1 MKIEMGESLIYSYL
15 RHVKK
20 CLFTQTN
27 WKASS
32 SWDYSPTTYSE
43 VNAIFDK
50 ILANPEFASIFPSS
64 FDQTLK
70 QAEIDVLG
78 IDGANNIY
86 AVDIAYH
93 EAGLQYGT
101 EKNETRDRVAKKLL
115 RTMLL
120 LKLYFPTTTHRIIFC
135 SPKVT
140 PATHDRINAA
150 MKLIRDGYEE
160 NSVVFEY
167 FANDDFYDRIMKP
180 TLEGIKSE
188 PDSSEL
194 FSRSIKLLEL
204 FK

>member
-1 MKIEMGESLIYSYL
+1 MGESLIYSYL
-15 RHVKK
+15 RHVQK

-27 WKASS
+27 WKSSS
-32 SWDYSPTTYSE
+32 SWDYSPTTYAKVKE
-43 VNAIFDK
+43 LFDH
-50 ILANPEFASIFPSS
+50 ILATPEFASIFPSG

-70 QAEIDVLG
+70 QAEIDVIG
-78 IDGANNIY
+78 IDGAQNIY

-93 EAGLQYGT
+93 EGGLQYGT

-120 LKLYFPTTTHRIIFC
+120 LKLYFPDSIHRIIFC

-140 PATHDRINAA
+140 PATDERIKSA
-150 MKLIRDGYEE
+150 MELIRKNFESTG
-160 NSVVFEY
+160 VRFEY
-167 FANDDFYDRIMKP
+167 IANSEFNEKIMRP

-188 PDSSEL
+188 PDGSEL

-204 FK
+204 FM

>member
-32 SWDYSPTTYSE
+32 SWDYSPTAHAE
-43 VNAIFDK
+43 VNGLFDS
-50 ILANPEFASIFPSS
+50 ILANPEFSSIFPSG

-78 IDGANNIY
+78 IDSAQNIY

-93 EAGLQYGT
+93 ESGLQYGM

-120 LKLYFPTTTHRIIFC
+120 LKLYFPDSIHRIVFC
-135 SPKVT
+135 SPKVST
-140 PATHDRINAA
+140 VTHDRINAA
-150 MKLIRDGYEE
+150 MEPIREA
-160 NSVVFEY
+160 FESATVHFDY
-167 FANDDFYDRIMKP
+167 FANSEFNDHIMKP
-180 TLEGIKSE
+180 TLVGIKNE

-194 FSRSIKLLEL
+194 FSRSIKLLKL
-204 FK
+204 FM

>member
-32 SWDYSPTTYSE
+32 SWDYTPTIYSE
-43 VNAIFDK
+43 AKAIFEI
-50 ILANPEFASIFPSS
+50 ILANPDFGSIFPSS
-64 FDQTLK
+64 FEQTLK
-70 QAEIDVLG
+70 QAEVDVLG
-78 IDGANNIY
+78 IDSANNIY

-93 EAGLQYGT
+93 EDGLQYGD
-101 EKNETRDRVAKKLL
+101 KNETRDRVSKKLL

-120 LKLYFPTTTHRIIFC
+120 LKLYFPSSNHHIIFC

-140 PATHDRINAA
+140 PATHDRIKAVI
-150 MKLIRDGYEE
+150 KSIRDGYE
-160 NSVVFEY
+160 NNDIIFDY
-167 FANDDFYDRIMKP
+167 FANSDFNEKIMKP
-180 TLEGIKSE
+180 TLKGIRNE

-194 FSRSIKLLEL
+194 FSRSIKLFEL

>member
-32 SWDYSPTTYSE
+32 SCDYSPTIYSE
-43 VNAIFDK
+43 VKALFER
-50 ILANPEFASIFPSS
+50 ILANPDFGSIFPSS

-70 QAEIDVLG
+70 QAEVDVLG

-93 EAGLQYGT
+93 EDGLQYGD
-101 EKNETRDRVAKKLL
+101 KNETRDRVSKKLL

-120 LKLYFPTTTHRIIFC
+120 LKLYFPSSNHQIIFC

-140 PATHDRINAA
+140 PATHVRINDA
-150 MKLIRDGYEE
+150 MKIIRDGYMG
-160 NSVVFEY
+160 NGITFDY
-167 FANDDFYDRIMKP
+167 FANSDFNEQIMKP
-180 TLEGIKSE
+180 TLEGIRNE